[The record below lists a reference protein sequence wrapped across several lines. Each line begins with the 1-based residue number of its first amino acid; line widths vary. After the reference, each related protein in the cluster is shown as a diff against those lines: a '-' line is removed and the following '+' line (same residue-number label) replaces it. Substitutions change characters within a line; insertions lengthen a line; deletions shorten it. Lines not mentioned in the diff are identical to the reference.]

1 MIIKTKEYGNI
12 TATKK
17 TLDLLEGILL
27 HAENQ
32 YCTDMECAEN
42 QAMRDYFEKMMLAC
56 SDLGIAISEG
66 LSEE

>member
-42 QAMRDYFEKMMLAC
+42 QLEKDYFERMMLVC
-56 SDLGIAISEG
+56 SDLGIAISNG